1 MIANISPNAGSCE
14 HTLNTLRYADR
25 VKGLS
30 RNQRS
35 SMGGGNAPPQ
45 PPPTFLSPSA
55 PPAAAK
61 NSEAQ
66 SLVPPLPPKLSAQYQ
81 KERADYQ
88 KDKGGGT
95 DSQKD
100 RGGGGEYQKDRGG
113 GTNYQKERGGV
124 SEYQAQR
131 AGTESR
137 QGGDFGGVRGG
148 MQAERDG
155 VLPPIPTGGVEEAP
169 SQVGKRC

>member
-35 SMGGGNAPPQ
+35 SNGGGNAAPQ

-55 PPAAAK
+55 PPATTK
-61 NSEAQ
+61 NADAQ

-81 KERADYQ
+81 KERREDYQ
-88 KDKGGGT
+88 KDKGGGA

-100 RGGGGEYQKDRGG
+100 RGGGSEYQKDRGG
-113 GTNYQKERGGV
+113 GTDYQKERGGA

-169 SQVGKRC
+169 SQVGR